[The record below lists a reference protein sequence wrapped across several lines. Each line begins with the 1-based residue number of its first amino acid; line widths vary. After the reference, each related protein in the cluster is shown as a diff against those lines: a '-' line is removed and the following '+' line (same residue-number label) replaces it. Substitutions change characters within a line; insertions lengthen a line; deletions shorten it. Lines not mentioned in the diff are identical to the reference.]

1 MDPSHRIVDQ
11 KSAIWCA
18 IDHDISAVE
27 VKCPLLPQ
35 GIENPLKSPG
45 NVWNQVDSICG
56 DDMVGHIFAYG
67 ICKRAILIV
76 ALVQKIARYLLLALK
91 KIIGFAQPCR

>member
-1 MDPSHRIVDQ
+1 MISIAKSWTLLTVSSIKRAPSGAPSTTIF
-11 KSAIWCA
+11 
-18 IDHDISAVE
+18 
-27 VKCPLLPQ
+27 PLLPQ